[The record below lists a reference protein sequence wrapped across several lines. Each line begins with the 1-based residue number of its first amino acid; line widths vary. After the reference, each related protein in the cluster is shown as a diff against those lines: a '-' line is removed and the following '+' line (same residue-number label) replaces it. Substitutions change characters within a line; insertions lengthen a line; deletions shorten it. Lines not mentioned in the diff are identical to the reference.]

1 MLHVRPTRTPN
12 HPEFPLCVSVCVK
25 HSLVTLV
32 VWRHN
37 DSEKTPFVHICLYV
51 TYTNKNLVN
60 CSTNELRPY
69 THKTKFTKRVYT
81 VHSWIKM
88 VSRMTHRRFHVMYR
102 HMNFRVH
109 TPNPDKYPDKKQ
121 FFGLTTNNLDVS
133 FTNSDV
139 HDGLG
144 RVWWEIESIQSYG
157 RIGQWTLGKMRKN
170 GWK

>member
-1 MLHVRPTRTPN
+1 MLHVRPTRTSN
-12 HPEFPLCVSVCVK
+12 HPEFLLCVSVCVK

-109 TPNPDKYPDKKQ
+109 TPNPDKYPDKNDFLVSPQ
-121 FFGLTTNNLDVS
+121 TIWTSVLRTPMYMTVLDGFDEKS
-133 FTNSDV
+133 
-139 HDGLG
+139 
-144 RVWWEIESIQSYG
+144 RVPNHTVE
-157 RIGQWTLGKMRKN
+157 
-170 GWK
+170 